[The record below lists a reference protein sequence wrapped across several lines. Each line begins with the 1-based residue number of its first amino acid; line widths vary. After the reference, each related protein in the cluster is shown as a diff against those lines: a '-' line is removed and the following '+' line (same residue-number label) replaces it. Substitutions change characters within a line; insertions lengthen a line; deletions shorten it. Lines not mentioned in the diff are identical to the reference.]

1 MDLWMVAGLELGV
14 FGAALATLIAQ
25 GISAVL
31 SFLIFI
37 HRMRQFQVANM
48 VNLAIRLAV
57 ALICAP
63 RFGIAFVWLAV
74 PAGWLAN
81 FLISY
86 VALRKSWPKIL
97 H

>member
-1 MDLWMVAGLELGV
+1 MRP
-14 FGAALATLIAQ
+14 
-25 GISAVL
+25 
-31 SFLIFI
+31 FL
-37 HRMRQFQVANM
+37 MANM

-57 ALICAP
+57 ALIFAP

-86 VALRKSWPKIL
+86 VALRKSWPADKVVSSR
-97 H
+97 